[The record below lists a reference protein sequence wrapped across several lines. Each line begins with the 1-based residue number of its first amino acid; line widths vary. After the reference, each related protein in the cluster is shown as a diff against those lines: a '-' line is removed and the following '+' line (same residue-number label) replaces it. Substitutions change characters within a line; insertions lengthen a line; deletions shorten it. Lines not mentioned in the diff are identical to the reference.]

1 MKVMIY
7 PKNFEQKIG
16 FTEVRSLLRARCL
29 SPLGKER
36 VDAMSFST
44 DAVQVNTWME
54 EIREFRRIQ
63 EGQDDFPLDNFFDVR
78 ESVARIRLEGTHM
91 EVEELFDLKRSLE
104 TIIAIVNF
112 LSRGEETEQ
121 GEIRHYYPALYNL
134 ADGVA
139 TFPLLVQRISQI
151 IDKFGKMRDN
161 ASPELLKIR
170 RELARIEGSISR
182 TLYGIL
188 RAAQGEGLVEK
199 DVTPTLR
206 DGRLVIP
213 VAPGLK
219 RKISGIVHDES
230 ATGRTVYIE
239 PTEVVEA
246 NNKVRE
252 LENEE
257 RREMIRILT
266 DFAKKVRPN
275 VREILDSYNL
285 MAAVDFIRAK
295 AELARLFKSFEPQV
309 AEEPHID
316 WIRAIHPLLQLSLE
330 RKHNNKLN
338 ASLSV
343 DNKEIDKVSNEVDN
357 TQYYDTVL
365 EEENDTRNVPSSVVP
380 LDIQL
385 TKDKHL
391 LIISGPNAGGKSV
404 CLKTV
409 GLLQYMLQC
418 GLSIPVGDRS
428 TTGIFTDI
436 MIDIGDE
443 QSIENDLST
452 YSSHLM
458 NMKVMMRRASEST
471 LILIDEFGT
480 GTEPQIGG
488 AIAESVLRQFW
499 KKHAWAVI
507 TTHYQ
512 NLKHFAEEHPG
523 TVNGAM
529 LYDRHEMRPL
539 FQLAIGRPGSSFA
552 IEIARKTGIPE
563 EVIRDASEI
572 VGSDYIQSDKY
583 LQDIV
588 RDKRYWENKRQ
599 TIHSHEKEL
608 EKRISQYEKD
618 IAALEQSRKEILN
631 RAKAQAEEII
641 KESNRRIENA
651 IREIREKQAEKEET
665 KRIRQELA
673 AYEAGLTD
681 AGKIDKSDT
690 SNKKKLKS
698 SGLLSDDDFQKKV
711 DKIKSRKERHEQ
723 HLKEKASKQ
732 QAAADA
738 LKNAVR
744 KQQGG
749 GLVMA
754 GDSVRIKG
762 LTSVGKVESIE
773 GKQATVIFG
782 GMRTKMAISRLEH
795 VDAATIQ
802 SEQKQFQAYNYS
814 RETRETIDKHRN
826 QFRQELDVR
835 GMRADEALNQ
845 VQYFIDDAILVGA
858 SQVRILHGK
867 GNGILRQLIRQYL
880 GSVPNVTNYRDEHV
894 QFGGAGI
901 TVVEL

>member
-1 MKVMIY
+1 MIY

-44 DAVQVNTWME
+44 DAAQVNTWME

-78 ESVARIRLEGTHM
+78 ESVVRIRLEGTHM

-161 ASPELLKIR
+161 ASPELLRIR

-338 ASLSV
+338 DSLSV
-343 DNKEIDKVSNEVDN
+343 NNNGIDKVSNEVDN
-357 TQYYDTVL
+357 TQDYDTVL

-608 EKRISQYEKD
+608 EKRIGQYEKD

-673 AYEAGLTD
+673 AYEAGLLDGSKTD
-681 AGKIDKSDT
+681 KGET

-723 HLKEKASKQ
+723 HLKEKAGKQ
-732 QAAADA
+732 QAAAEA

>member
-1 MKVMIY
+1 MIY

-29 SPLGKER
+29 STLGKER
-36 VDAMSFST
+36 IDAMNFST

-54 EIREFRRIQ
+54 EIREFRKIQ

-91 EVEELFDLKRSLE
+91 EVDELFDLKRSLE

-112 LSRGEETEQ
+112 LSRGEETDQ

-134 ADGVA
+134 ADGIA

-161 ASPELLKIR
+161 ASPELLQIR

-239 PTEVVEA
+239 PSEVVEA
-246 NNKVRE
+246 NNKIHE

-266 DFAKKVRPN
+266 DFTKKVRPN

-295 AELARLFKSFEPQV
+295 AELARLFKGFEPKV
-309 AEEPHID
+309 SEEPHID
-316 WIRAIHPLLQLSLE
+316 WIRAIHPLLQISLK
-330 RKHNNKLN
+330 RKNNKLTSS
-338 ASLSV
+338 SLSA
-343 DNKEIDKVSNEVDN
+343 DNIETNKVSIEADNIQEDN
-357 TQYYDTVL
+357 TIL
-365 EEENDTRNVPSSVVP
+365 EEENETRNIPSSVVP

-418 GLSIPVGDRS
+418 GLSIPIGDRS
-428 TTGIFTDI
+428 ITGIFTDI

-458 NMKVMMRRASEST
+458 NMKIMMRRASNRT

-529 LYDRHEMRPL
+529 LYDRHKMRPL

-563 EVIRDASEI
+563 EVIRDAAEI

-588 RDKRYWENKRQ
+588 RDKRYWESKRQ

-608 EKRISQYEKD
+608 EKRINQYEKD
-618 IAALEQSRKEILN
+618 IAALEKSRKEILN
-631 RAKAQAEEII
+631 RAKTQAEEII

-673 AYEAGLTD
+673 TYEAGLLDGSKTHK
-681 AGKIDKSDT
+681 AET
-690 SNKKKLKS
+690 SNKKKIKS

-723 HLKEKASKQ
+723 HLKEKAGKQ
-732 QAAADA
+732 QAAAEA

-744 KQQGG
+744 KQQGSG
-749 GLVMA
+749 VIMV

-762 LTSVGKVESIE
+762 LTTVGKVESIE
-773 GKQATVIFG
+773 GKQANVIFG
-782 GMRTKMAISRLEH
+782 GMRTKMAVSRLEH
-795 VDAATIQ
+795 VDTATIQ
-802 SEQKQFQAYNYS
+802 SEQKQYQAYNYS

-880 GSVPNVTNYRDEHV
+880 GSVPNVKSYRDEHV

>member
-1 MKVMIY
+1 MIY

-16 FTEVRSLLRARCL
+16 FTEIRTLLRERCL

-36 VDAMSFST
+36 VDEMSFST
-44 DAVQVNTWME
+44 DAGQINTWMK

-78 ESVARIRLEGTHM
+78 ESVSRIRLEGTHM

-104 TIIAIVNF
+104 TIIAIVSF

-121 GEIRHYYPALYNL
+121 GEIRHYTPALYAL
-134 ADGVA
+134 ADGIA
-139 TFPLLVQRISQI
+139 TFPILVQRISQI

-161 ASPELLKIR
+161 ASPDLLQIR
-170 RELARIEGSISR
+170 RELSRTEGSISR
-182 TLYGIL
+182 TLYSIL
-188 RAAQGEGLVEK
+188 HSAQAEGLVEK
-199 DVTPTLR
+199 DVAPTLR

-213 VAPGLK
+213 VAPGMK
-219 RKISGIVHDES
+219 RRISGIVHDES

-239 PTEVVEA
+239 PSEVVEA
-246 NNKVRE
+246 NNRIRE

-257 RREMIRILT
+257 RREIIRILT
-266 DFAKKVRPN
+266 EFAKKMRPN
-275 VREILDSYNL
+275 VPEILDSYSL

-295 AELARLFKSFEPQV
+295 AELARLFRSFEPEV
-309 AEEPHID
+309 SDKPHID
-316 WIRAIHPLLQLSLE
+316 WIRAVHPLLQLSLE
-330 RKHNNKLN
+330 RKSRKDANRLSSTDNNSHADKDSDDEI
-338 ASLSV
+338 SLQE
-343 DNKEIDKVSNEVDN
+343 DNILS
-357 TQYYDTVL
+357 
-365 EEENDTRNVPSSVVP
+365 EEEYKTGNVPPSVVP

-428 TTGIFTDI
+428 TTGVFTDI

-458 NMKVMMRRASEST
+458 NMKIMMRHATEHT

-488 AIAESVLRQFW
+488 AIAEAVLRQFW
-499 KKHAWAVI
+499 KKHVWAVI

-512 NLKHFAEEHPG
+512 NLKHFAENHPG
-523 TVNGAM
+523 TANGAM

-563 EVIRDASEI
+563 EVIHDAADI

-588 RDKRYWENKRQ
+588 RDKRYWESKRQ

-608 EKRISQYEKD
+608 EKRIVQYEKD
-618 IAALEQSRKEILN
+618 IATLEQSRKDILR
-631 RAKAQAEEII
+631 RAKEQAEEII
-641 KESNRRIENA
+641 KESNRRIENT

-665 KRIRQELA
+665 NRIRQELA
-673 AYEAGLTD
+673 AYEEGLLSSSQPD
-681 AGKIDKSDT
+681 KPGKN
-690 SNKKKLKS
+690 NKKKMKD
-698 SGLLSDDDFQKKV
+698 SGLLSDEDFQKKV

-723 HLKEKASKQ
+723 HLKERAGKQ
-732 QAAADA
+732 QAAAEA

-744 KQQGG
+744 KQQTDG
-749 GLVMA
+749 VVNV
-754 GDSVRIKG
+754 GDAVRIKG
-762 LTSVGKVESIE
+762 LTTIGKVEAID

-782 GMRTKMAISRLEH
+782 DMRTKMAVSRLEH
-795 VDAATIQ
+795 VDAASLQT
-802 SEQKQFQAYNYS
+802 EQQQFQAYNYS

-826 QFRQELDVR
+826 QFHQELDVR

-858 SQVRILHGK
+858 GQVRILHGK

-880 GSVPNVTNYRDEHV
+880 ASIPNVKSYRDEHV

>member
-1 MKVMIY
+1 MIY

-16 FTEVRSLLRARCL
+16 FTEIRTLLRERCL

-36 VDAMSFST
+36 VDEMSFST
-44 DAVQVNTWME
+44 DAGQINTWME
-54 EIREFRRIQ
+54 EIREFRQIQ

-78 ESVARIRLEGTHM
+78 ESVSRIRLEGTHM
-91 EVEELFDLKRSLE
+91 EVEELFDLMRSLE
-104 TIIAIVNF
+104 TIIAIVSF

-121 GEIRHYYPALYNL
+121 GEIRHYTPALYAL
-134 ADGVA
+134 ADGIA
-139 TFPLLVQRISQI
+139 TFPILVQRISQI

-161 ASPELLKIR
+161 ASPDLLQIR
-170 RELARIEGSISR
+170 RELSRTEGSISR
-182 TLYGIL
+182 TLYSIL
-188 RAAQGEGLVEK
+188 HSAQAEGLVEK

-213 VAPGLK
+213 VAPGMK
-219 RKISGIVHDES
+219 RRISGIVHDES

-239 PTEVVEA
+239 PSEVVEA
-246 NNKVRE
+246 NNRIRE

-257 RREMIRILT
+257 RREIIRILT
-266 DFAKKVRPN
+266 EFAKKMRPN
-275 VREILDSYNL
+275 VPEILDSYSL

-295 AELARLFKSFEPQV
+295 AELARLFRSFEPEV
-309 AEEPHID
+309 SDKPHID
-316 WIRAIHPLLQLSLE
+316 WIRAVHPLLQLSLE
-330 RKHNNKLN
+330 RKSRKDANRL
-338 ASLSV
+338 SLT
-343 DNKEIDKVSNEVDN
+343 DNSHADKGSNDRISLQEDN
-357 TQYYDTVL
+357 IL
-365 EEENDTRNVPSSVVP
+365 SEEEYKTGNVPPSVVP

-428 TTGIFTDI
+428 TTGVFTDI

-458 NMKVMMRRASEST
+458 NMKIMMRHATEHT

-488 AIAESVLRQFW
+488 AIAEAVLRQFW
-499 KKHAWAVI
+499 KKHVWAVI

-512 NLKHFAEEHPG
+512 NLKHFAENHPG
-523 TVNGAM
+523 TANGAM

-563 EVIRDASEI
+563 EVIHDAADI

-588 RDKRYWENKRQ
+588 RDKRYWESKRQ

-608 EKRISQYEKD
+608 EKRIAQYEKD
-618 IAALEQSRKEILN
+618 IATLEQSRKDILR
-631 RAKAQAEEII
+631 RAKEQAEEII
-641 KESNRRIENA
+641 KESNRRIENT

-673 AYEAGLTD
+673 AYEEGLLSSSQP
-681 AGKIDKSDT
+681 DKPEKN
-690 SNKKKLKS
+690 NKKKMKD
-698 SGLLSDDDFQKKV
+698 SGLLSDEDFQKKV

-723 HLKEKASKQ
+723 HLKEKAGKQ
-732 QAAADA
+732 QAAAEA

-744 KQQGG
+744 KQQTGG
-749 GLVMA
+749 VVNV
-754 GDSVRIKG
+754 GDAVRIKG
-762 LTSVGKVESIE
+762 LTTIGKVEAID

-782 GMRTKMAISRLEH
+782 DMRTKMAVSRLEH
-795 VDAATIQ
+795 VDAASLQT
-802 SEQKQFQAYNYS
+802 EQQQFQAYNYS

-826 QFRQELDVR
+826 QFHQELDVR

-858 SQVRILHGK
+858 GQVRILHGK

-880 GSVPNVTNYRDEHV
+880 ASIPNVKSYRDEHV